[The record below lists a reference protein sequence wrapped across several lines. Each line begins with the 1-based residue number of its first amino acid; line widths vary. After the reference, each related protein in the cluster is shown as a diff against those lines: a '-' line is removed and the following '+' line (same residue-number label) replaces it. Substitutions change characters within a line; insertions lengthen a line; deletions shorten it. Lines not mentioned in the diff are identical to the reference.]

1 MKPIEELVALF
12 AGIPTADGHRWTV
25 ETLVP
30 GRLHLSRGE
39 RGEFAVFLEGAEETF
54 GLIPPWIGLTHSD
67 SVIAL
72 PGGHAIAALRIAS
85 QDPMHGNRVI
95 AHIAYE
101 LGRRLEDRLD
111 VENEDLLTSVSWIL
125 PLLGDRETTLGVER
139 QYGLVGEC
147 VLLLRLLG
155 VASRL
160 GIPGREALKR
170 WKGAGASKRD
180 FAAERIAVEVKNTSH
195 ATRLH
200 HFGSIQQLDAQSP
213 DEEVFLFSLAM
224 RLDPSAPKKL
234 PDYLAEV
241 EAGLV
246 TTTGAKDEEAV
257 WQFREQLL
265 RYGYDPAYESL
276 YRSQPGFAPPHLPA
290 TLYRERDLERVRISS
305 FKDNRLPSMVIN
317 VGYDLEVHG
326 AGLSGDEADAV
337 VKRLLLATPLTPTT

>member
-1 MKPIEELVALF
+1 MKSIEELVALF

-39 RGEFAVFLEGAEETF
+39 RGEFAVFLEGLAETF
-54 GLIPPWIGLTHSD
+54 GQIPPWVGLMHSD

-72 PGGHAIAALRIAS
+72 PGGQAIAALRIAS
-85 QDPMHGNRVI
+85 QDPLHGNRVI

-101 LGRRLEDRLD
+101 LGRRLEGGPD

-147 VLLLRLLG
+147 ILLLRLLG
-155 VASRL
+155 AAARH

-180 FAAERIAVEVKNTSH
+180 FAAEHIAIEVKNTSH

-200 HFGSIQQLDAQSP
+200 HFGSIEQLDAQSP

-224 RLDPSAPKKL
+224 RRDPSAPKKL
-234 PDYLAEV
+234 PDYLAEI
-241 EAGLV
+241 EASLV
-246 TTTGAKDEEAV
+246 TKAGARDEEAV
-257 WQFREQLL
+257 GQFREQLR

-276 YRSQPGFAPPHLPA
+276 YRTQPGFAPPHLLP
-290 TLYRERDLERVRISS
+290 TLYRETDLDRVRITS
-305 FKDNRLPSMVIN
+305 FKDDRLPSMVMN

-326 AGLSGDEADAV
+326 FGLSGDEADAV
-337 VKRLLLATPLTPTT
+337 VKQLLLAPPLTSAD